1 VEEMIVKM
9 KMATPT
15 EGLITLS
22 GTANPHLFSMAKVG
36 LGTSASDLF
45 YVLSEASAI
54 SAPHATH
61 FSTPTNLCNLSGSLG
76 VVTEM
81 TLQCIPQMNLLEES
95 SVCDRSDMDVTDHV
109 NRLRSYRHVRYMWVP
124 YTNTVVTVVSNP
136 TTDVTLTPADLMANA
151 ENQSGNSCC
160 LTLYFATCD
169 HGEQKKFVTL
179 SYSS

>member
-1 VEEMIVKM
+1 MNM

-22 GTANPHLFSMAKVG
+22 GTANPYLFSMAKVG
-36 LGTSASDLF
+36 LGTSFSDHL
-45 YVLSEASAI
+45 YVVKKGRAI
-54 SAPHATH
+54 SAPRATH
-61 FSTPTNLCNLSGSLG
+61 YLTPTYSCNISGSLG

-95 SVCDRSDMDVTDHV
+95 SVCDRSDMDVADHV

-136 TTDVTLTPADLMANA
+136 TTDVTLPPADLIANA
-151 ENQSGNSCC
+151 ENQSGDSCFH
-160 LTLYFATCD
+160 THT
-169 HGEQKKFVTL
+169 
-179 SYSS
+179 